1 MTAIHYTLR
10 SIAVTQTLTGSLDP
24 SSAIPVE
31 TKHCGNIN
39 GQMGEDQVSRFLFKS
54 VLSGVVD
61 WLDLVIRA
69 WKTKKSTGCYT
80 RSIWL
85 LPFCIF
91 MQIRSKINFLVEWRT
106 DFSRCCHDQSHNHQ
120 VHQVRSSNFWLPE
133 NSWWLELVTLI
144 LDIVCK
150 RCWNQWA
157 RFFYQEWALHFR
169 SCYRKRNYGK

>member
-61 WLDLVIRA
+61 WLDLTIRV
-69 WKTKKSTGCYT
+69 WKTKKIN
-80 RSIWL
+80 RL
-85 LPFCIF
+85 LYSFGLIVT
-91 MQIRSKINFLVEWRT
+91 FLYIYVNPVK
-106 DFSRCCHDQSHNHQ
+106 DKL
-120 VHQVRSSNFWLPE
+120 SS
-133 NSWWLELVTLI
+133 
-144 LDIVCK
+144 
-150 RCWNQWA
+150 
-157 RFFYQEWALHFR
+157 
-169 SCYRKRNYGK
+169 